1 MIFKKNNPGC
11 PCCDDVCPCAC
22 FTFDS
27 DLKST
32 KGGHEFTA
40 AGTTSFS
47 SGKLGN
53 ALEVPYSSSA
63 GANAL
68 TLPHDSCFS
77 FEGGLSFWFWLYTDP
92 DCSKGGPTATSYF
105 MSKGDYFPA
114 GTAQWAVA
122 LPVNKQCNGSSNI
135 QYAAAIKKN
144 TGGHQIMTYDDPAFE
159 GGIGAY
165 TGPAWT
171 FYFQYYDPN
180 VGTNG
185 TYYTSINGAGFFYG
199 GHTDPG
205 NNYDPSDY
213 LTSGGMALEAPIA
226 SNSEPLKLFE
236 FISEQADYLKI
247 DNLGFCKNIPAALSD
262 GTTTEQQMAARAA
275 SLYNSGTGKAC
286 NEWE

>member
-11 PCCDDVCPCAC
+11 PCCDDCPCAC
-22 FTFDS
+22 FTFNS

-40 AGTTSFS
+40 AGTTAFT

-53 ALEVPYSSSA
+53 ALEVAYNSTPS
-63 GANAL
+63 ANAL
-68 TLPHDSCFS
+68 SAPDNSCFS
-77 FEGGLSFWFWLYTDP
+77 FEGGLSFWFWLYTNP
-92 DCSKGGPTATSYF
+92 DCTETNTTISYVL
-105 MSKGDYFPA
+105 SKGDYFP
-114 GTAQWAVA
+114 GNTAQWAVA
-122 LPVNKQCNGSSNI
+122 LPVNKQCNQSSNF
-135 QYAAAIKKN
+135 QYAAAIKKS
-144 TGGHQIMTYDDPAFE
+144 TGGYQIIGYDDTDYE
-159 GGIGAY
+159 
-165 TGPAWT
+165 TGTDTDAAWT

-185 TYYTSINGAGFFYG
+185 TYYTSINGAGFAHNANSTAIGPAESDG
-199 GHTDPG
+199 GV
-205 NNYDPSDY
+205 
-213 LTSGGMALEAPIA
+213 ALENPIV

-236 FISEQADYLKI
+236 AVSSQSGSLKI

-286 NEWE
+286 NEWK